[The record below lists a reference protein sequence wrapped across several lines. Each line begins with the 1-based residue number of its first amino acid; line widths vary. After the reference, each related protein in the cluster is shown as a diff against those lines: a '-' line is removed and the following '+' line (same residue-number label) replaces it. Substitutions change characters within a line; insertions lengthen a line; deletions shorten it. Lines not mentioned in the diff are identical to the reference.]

1 MTQCFKA
8 AVVERSSD
16 YGAYERL
23 EAKHSQDSEHE
34 PKHKE
39 SSERVWD
46 VVVVE
51 PTHGSHRCGLWRQDV
66 ITLSATASA
75 HETTKNTDTLH
86 SRPNYNRHAMQARV

>member
-51 PTHGSHRCGLWRQDV
+51 KINQRTALTDVACGV
-66 ITLSATASA
+66 
-75 HETTKNTDTLH
+75 K
-86 SRPNYNRHAMQARV
+86 M